1 MNQEKRL
8 GRGKFRGQDSLGIYD
23 TDLGNSGSVSGGS
36 VSGGRENWPLEE
48 EATELDDWKGARME
62 ENVWSRDGR
71 VSNNND
77 HIIRL
82 VLFTNVEST
91 QVGMTCG

>member
-8 GRGKFRGQDSLGIYD
+8 VRGKVRGQDSLGICD

-48 EATELDDWKGARME
+48 EATELMIGRGPGWKKMSGHEME
-62 ENVWSRDGR
+62 ESVITM
-71 VSNNND
+71 
-77 HIIRL
+77 IIRL

-91 QVGMTCG
+91 QVGTTCG